1 MKEDKKIQQ
10 MKLDAELLAAGVKV
24 ADLKNEH
31 DTANSEKLVAIC
43 LVLSI
48 LGFVGNFL
56 GRIIVIGGNDIQN
69 LMGIWFS
76 VFPLMST
83 AAIILAFW
91 GIIVLYGYHKK
102 SGLMIRRQIL
112 ELIIAIAVGFLN
124 LFSIF

>member
-1 MKEDKKIQQ
+1 

-24 ADLKNEH
+24 SDLKKEN
-31 DTANSEKLVAIC
+31 DTANSEKLVTIC

-91 GIIVLYGYHKK
+91 GIIVLYGYHKR
-102 SGLMIRRQIL
+102 SGLVVRRQIL
-112 ELIIAIAVGFLN
+112 ELIIAIIVGILNFLIQ
-124 LFSIF
+124 FA